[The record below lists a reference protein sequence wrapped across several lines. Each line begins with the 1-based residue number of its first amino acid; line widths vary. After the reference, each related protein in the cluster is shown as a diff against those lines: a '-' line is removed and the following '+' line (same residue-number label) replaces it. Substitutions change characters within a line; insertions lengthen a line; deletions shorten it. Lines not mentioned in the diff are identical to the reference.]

1 MASKLERISALST
14 ETTRH
19 LTDTPETWMRF
30 LDSAAWFY
38 KYSFADQVLIFAQ
51 RPDATTC
58 AELELWNR
66 VFNRWVNRG
75 AKGIALID
83 DSGDRPHLRHV
94 FDVKDTNNRY
104 GEPFSLWQANPQ
116 DDKRIIEELENA
128 FGDTQSTTLQD
139 AILGV
144 ALEAATDNA
153 QDYFDELM
161 ALSDHGALGE
171 LSAEDARGMFD
182 MQIATAVAYTVLR
195 RIGHDPA
202 QIFTPQNF
210 ADVSFFNTYET
221 ISQFGS
227 AVSDISEMV
236 LRQIERTVRAIE
248 QENRTFAIQEQ
259 IEQNKAEEAERSQE
273 DGTDLYASGRLPSPE
288 SGDGRAAGG
297 RDRSI
302 RVDAETLPEGAP
314 EGHLQRD
321 AHERNPDQTPAGDQ
335 RAGAGHDG
343 IPHEAYG
350 ENGRRDGAAQTDE
363 PDGVGR
369 TDEQHS
375 EPRRRDRESG
385 ADLQLTEEQPIEPTY
400 ETDEAVEEAFPASLF
415 DSPVQEKQF
424 KRDIKKVKQ
433 STPQMSLFDLENVE
447 SAESTPAGTLS
458 LRYSQQVVDEAL
470 TLGANDRNSRLVIVA
485 YFMKDHTLAENAAF
499 LKEHYGRNG
508 AGFYLDGKQYA
519 IWYDENGFRISAG
532 DTTLGGM
539 TMTMTWEEVAKRVR
553 ELLDLG
559 RYMPEF
565 LLTGVNM
572 YERLTL
578 ASDLL
583 FTARDLSDEGRAQG
597 LLPSFQALRGAFDDE
612 QKAIVSL
619 MASPESLQTLI
630 DEWRAFEDA
639 YKESRDIMRFRR
651 SNRSMRI
658 LPRLEDLQREPVIFH
673 GDQAANGLPE
683 RFITQDEIDMVLR
696 HGVTRTGSDYR
707 LDIYAFFRSHSDLKE
722 REKYLKDK
730 YGIGGGSGGNDNTS
744 YDAKG
749 FSFSHGAIGKPYA
762 KIDMTWTAVARRID
776 TLITQNRF
784 LTDEDHAY
792 MPEYERRHLA
802 ITVYN
807 ALSDSVYASDVVK
820 DDYIWDNVDRM
831 QKELTDPAR
840 IHELYNHVH
849 DLWSMTLSD
858 DRRYDLIKQAYQDIT
873 AYRDGE
879 YTIFGLSHDPIPAPE
894 VHEESVLAE
903 SEELET
909 AKQLINAYAVE
920 TFNEEADFSNLAE
933 IPLGMRDTDDGAHT
947 IEITADL
954 ESFEI
959 LYRVD
964 DRIVH
969 FVEAD
974 SLTHLMP
981 YLASLDFDALMD
993 TAMQEFNTLRDQEEK
1008 AGLPEEPF
1016 KRREYAVGD
1025 TVYLDGTAFQIT
1037 NLTDRE
1043 VELLDP
1049 TLLYPIF
1056 RAESRENFER
1066 LLRQDARNQSLL
1078 PERTESEPA
1087 EEVKLNSIT
1096 IDLRPSWEREP
1107 EQPTPQPIPQG
1118 NSARFN
1124 FHIDDDHLGEG
1135 GAKTKFRRN
1144 MNAIKL
1150 LKIIEED
1157 HRLATP
1163 EEQKVLS
1170 QYVGWGGLPQ
1180 AFDAENEQWKAEYA
1194 ELKAALSEEEYNS
1207 ARASV
1212 LNAHYTS
1219 PTVIRAIYQAVEN
1232 MGFRTGNVL
1241 EIIMQSMIQCQGKIK
1256 KYAFA
1261 V

>member
-1 MASKLERISALST
+1 MASKFERISALST
-14 ETTRH
+14 ETTQH

-38 KYSFADQVLIFAQ
+38 KYSFADQVLIAAQ
-51 RPDATTC
+51 RPDATAC

-83 DSGDRPHLRHV
+83 DRGDRPHLRHV

-104 GEPFSLWQANPQ
+104 GEPFSLWQAQPK
-116 DDKRIIEELENA
+116 DEKRIIEELENA

-161 ALSDHGALGE
+161 ALSDHGALAE
-171 LSAEDARGMFD
+171 LSAEDARGIFD

-195 RIGHDPA
+195 RIGHDPT

-210 ADVSFFNTYET
+210 ADVSFFNTYDT

-273 DGTDLYASGRLPSPE
+273 NGTDLYASGRLPSPE

-297 RDRSI
+297 RDRGI
-302 RVDAETLPEGAP
+302 RMDAETLPEGTP
-314 EGHLQRD
+314 EGNLQRD
-321 AHERNPDQTPAGDQ
+321 AHEGNADTAPAGDQ

-343 IPHEAYG
+343 IPHEADG

-363 PDGVGR
+363 PDGMGR

-385 ADLQLTEEQPIEPTY
+385 ADLQLTEEQPVDSTY
-400 ETDEAVEEAFPASLF
+400 EADEAVEEAFPASLF

-458 LRYSQQVVDEAL
+458 LRYSQQIVDEAL
-470 TLGANDRNSRLVIVA
+470 TLGANDRNSRLVIAA
-485 YFMKDHTLAENAAF
+485 YFMKDHTLSENAAF
-499 LKEHYGRNG
+499 LKDHYGRNG

-519 IWYDENGFRISAG
+519 VWYDESGFRISAG

-583 FTARDLSDEGRAQG
+583 FTARDLSDEGHAQG
-597 LLPSFQALRGAFDDE
+597 LLPSFQTLRGSFDDE
-612 QKAIVSL
+612 QKAVVSL
-619 MASPESLQTLI
+619 MASPEFLQTLI

-673 GDQAANGLPE
+673 GNQATNGLPE

-696 HGVTRTGSDYR
+696 HGASRTGSDYR

-762 KIDMTWTAVARRID
+762 KVDMSWTAVARRID
-776 TLITQNRF
+776 TLIVQNRF
-784 LTDEDHAY
+784 LTDEDRAY

-802 ITVYN
+802 ITIYN

-820 DDYIWDNVDRM
+820 SDYIWDNVERM

-840 IHELYNHVH
+840 VHELYNHVH
-849 DLWSMTLSD
+849 DLWGMTLSD
-858 DRRYDLIKQAYQDIT
+858 DRRYDMIKHAYQDIT

-894 VHEESVLAE
+894 VHGESVLAE
-903 SEELET
+903 SDELEIT
-909 AKQLINAYAVE
+909 KQLINAYTVE

-933 IPLGMRDTDDGAHT
+933 VPLGMTDTEDGEHT
-947 IEITADL
+947 VEITADL

-981 YLASLDFDALMD
+981 YLASLDMKAMVE
-993 TAMQEFNTLRDQEEK
+993 TAMQEFNTLRDQEET
-1008 AGLPEEPF
+1008 AELPEEPF
-1016 KRREYAVGD
+1016 KKREYAIGD

-1049 TLLYPIF
+1049 TLVYPIF
-1056 RAESRENFER
+1056 RTENRENFER
-1066 LLRQDARNQSLL
+1066 LLRQDSRNDSLL
-1078 PERTESEPA
+1078 PERTESEPV

-1107 EQPTPQPIPQG
+1107 EQLTPQPIAQDNG
-1118 NSARFN
+1118 ARFN

-1144 MNAIKL
+1144 MSAIEL

-1157 HRLATP
+1157 HRFATP
-1163 EEQKVLS
+1163 EEQEVLS

-1180 AFDAENEQWKAEYA
+1180 VFDAENEQWKAEYA
-1194 ELKAALSEEEYNS
+1194 ELKAALSEDEYNS

-1219 PTVIRAIYQAVEN
+1219 PTVIRTIYQAVEN

-1241 EIIMQSMIQCQGKIK
+1241 EIILLISIQRAGIIK
-1256 KYAFA
+1256 KCAFA